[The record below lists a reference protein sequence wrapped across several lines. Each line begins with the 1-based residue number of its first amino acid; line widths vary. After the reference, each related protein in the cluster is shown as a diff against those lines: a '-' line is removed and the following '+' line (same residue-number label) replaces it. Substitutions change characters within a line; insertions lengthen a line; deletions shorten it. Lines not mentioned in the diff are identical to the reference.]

1 MLTVPEAARRAGRD
15 PETIRRWVRSG
26 QLPSQKAGT
35 QHLIEERAL
44 DALLNTGSIPRPA
57 WLKRT
62 STGEPM
68 PDAVAFLRRQR
79 ASHRS

>member
-26 QLPSQKAGT
+26 QLPSKKAGT
-35 QHLIEERAL
+35 QHMIEERDL
-44 DALLNTGSIPRPA
+44 ELLISSERMTRPE
-57 WLKRT
+57 WLRRT

-68 PDAVAFLRRQR
+68 PDVLAFLGRQR
-79 ASHRS
+79 DSHRS